1 MLSIAICDD
10 DKQFLNI
17 IERKIFTICQRNE
30 LRFSLTAFTDGD
42 ELLSNLDSYDLIFL
56 DIIMPGV
63 SGLEIAEKINKVRA
77 SSEFPVVIFITGRD
91 NLVFDAL
98 KFHPYAFIRKQSLD
112 KDLESYLMR
121 VDRIVNKVSDIQRY
135 VIKSGRNMV
144 SLQIERIISVY
155 KSGNYCIFVTDNGTH
170 RERCKFDDKYN
181 DLEQYGFI
189 RTGIGCMVKISHIIE
204 MKTEEIVMDN
214 GDIFPVSKKYRK
226 GLKEKYLAFLTD

>member
-17 IERKIFTICQRNE
+17 IENEIFAICQKNE
-30 LRFSLTAFTDGD
+30 LQYSLTLFTDGD
-42 ELLSNLDSYDLIFL
+42 KILFNLESYDLILL
-56 DIIMPGV
+56 DIKMAGV
-63 SGLEIAEKINKVRA
+63 SGLEIAERINKART
-77 SSEFPVVIFITGRD
+77 SSEFPIVVFITSRD
-91 NLVFDAL
+91 NFVFDAL

-112 KDLESYLMR
+112 KDLESCLMR
-121 VDRIVNKVSDIQRY
+121 VNRIVNKVSDIQRY

-155 KSGNYCIFVTDNGTH
+155 KSGNYCIFVTDSGTY

-189 RTGIGCMVKISHIIE
+189 RTGIGCMVNISHIIE

-214 GDIFPVSKKYRK
+214 GEIFPVSKKYRK
-226 GLKEKYLAFLTD
+226 GLKEKYFAF